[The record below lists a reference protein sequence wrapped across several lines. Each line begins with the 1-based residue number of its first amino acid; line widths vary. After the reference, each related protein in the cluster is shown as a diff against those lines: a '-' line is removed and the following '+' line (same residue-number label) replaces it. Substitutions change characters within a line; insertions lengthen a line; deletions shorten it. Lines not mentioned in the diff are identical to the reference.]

1 MRLCSQVFNGYAVEN
16 GSPNA
21 LLALAEWRATTAGK
35 HLATARAGDS
45 RATIRMRV
53 VRFWSLVIP
62 PFRDVRVAF
71 SSRTVPQGSQ
81 VTQKFLPLKIA
92 SLATLAAL
100 LVAVASVFFFCFAR
114 PPLIPQGEKRKMF
127 LTPENFYKKFLRRQK
142 SHPAMKPSGCVKCSY
157 CCDFK
162 YSSNC
167 PRMVCRRLLTALWV
181 L

>member
-21 LLALAEWRATTAGK
+21 LLALLKAGK
-35 HLATARAGDS
+35 HLATAVAGDS

-53 VRFWSLVIP
+53 VRFWSLVVP
-62 PFRDVRVAF
+62 PFLGVRVAF

-127 LTPENFYKKFLRRQK
+127 LTPENFF
-142 SHPAMKPSGCVKCSY
+142 
-157 CCDFK
+157 
-162 YSSNC
+162 
-167 PRMVCRRLLTALWV
+167 
-181 L
+181 